1 MIKFKGNYGQLN
13 MNAVIGVTVI
23 FQFDHYADCVGSRI
37 QVINLKVKLVEMITL
52 SNLITY
58 IRSSSSNLS

>member
-1 MIKFKGNYGQLN
+1 MDQLN
-13 MNAVIGVTVI
+13 MNPVISVTVI
-23 FQFDHYADCVGSRI
+23 FQFDHYADCVVSRI

-52 SNLITY
+52 SNLIAY